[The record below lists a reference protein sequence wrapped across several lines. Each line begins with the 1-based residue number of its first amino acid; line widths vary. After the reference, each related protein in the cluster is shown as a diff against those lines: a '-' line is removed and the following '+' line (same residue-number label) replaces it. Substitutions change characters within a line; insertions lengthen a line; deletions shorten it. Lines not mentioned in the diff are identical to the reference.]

1 MQFQGVSCIL
11 DTDIIIDYLRKYE
24 YTKYLMDRW
33 SEPGLL
39 AVSTLTYVEIYQGTR
54 PEEKENTQLLLNG
67 LTPIPLDVSIAKIAG
82 ELLCNLRSQGLTIGI
97 ADAIIG
103 ATALFLS
110 VPLITNNTEHY
121 PFPDL
126 WVIKGMEA

>member
-24 YTKYLMDRW
+24 YTRYLLDRW
-33 SEPGLL
+33 SKPGLL

-67 LTPIPLDVSIAKIAG
+67 LTTIPLDVSIAKIAG
-82 ELLCNLRSQGLTIGI
+82 ELLCNLRLQDLTIGI

-126 WVIKGMEA
+126 WVIKGREA

>member
-11 DTDIIIDYLRKYE
+11 DTDVIIDYLRKYE
-24 YTKYLMDRW
+24 YTRYLLDRW
-33 SEPGLL
+33 SKPGLL

-67 LTPIPLDVSIAKIAG
+67 LTTIPLDVSIAKIAG
-82 ELLCNLRSQGLTIGI
+82 ELLCNLRLQDLTIGI

-126 WVIKGMEA
+126 WVIKGREA

>member
-24 YTKYLMDRW
+24 YTRYLLDRW
-33 SEPGLL
+33 SKPGLL

-67 LTPIPLDVSIAKIAG
+67 LTTIPLDVSIAKIAG
-82 ELLCNLRSQGLTIGI
+82 ELLCNLRLQDLTIGI